1 MKNNWLNGISLKH
14 LKRKENIIYGL
25 IIVFLILIIYISLTI
40 INFSIIYRLDTYK
53 YNFLA
58 RTILV
63 SGLDSK
69 DPFTRKKEDELNNL
83 SNLEHVELN
92 VSEVYYNPSYQQI
105 KDFNIA
111 DTPGEIQIRAI
122 LNGKTIKIVNGRM
135 PKNDNEIVV
144 PVSFYPHGQGV
155 IDKEKILIGKDLIG
169 KEITLYSE
177 KGYYS
182 VTDKESSKQW
192 KKNRKS
198 INAKIVGT
206 YNQEYGM
213 YEKNTCFGTKELIE
227 QLKEDYV
234 SSQVNIVA
242 GEETQITYIEYG
254 RMLIVDKHKNV
265 KDVTEYLENN
275 NFEYSIAVSFDEL
288 EYGLILIIPL
298 IISIIIIVITIT
310 LIKNFINKKYKNN
323 HEYLGLLRTLGYNKT
338 QIKKIMLYENIYV
351 VLISTIIAF
360 VLYLITFITIKNV
373 SSIFA
378 YVDYFSVTIRKPYL
392 YIIILTILLLGYVYL
407 VNRKISQK
415 YISQSISDLL
425 RDD

>member
-1 MKNNWLNGISLKH
+1 MKNNWLNEISLKH

-25 IIVFLILIIYISLTI
+25 IIVFLILIIYIALTI
-40 INFSIIYRLDTYK
+40 INFSINYRLDTYK

-69 DPFTRKKEDELNNL
+69 DTFTRKKEEELNNL
-83 SNLEHVELN
+83 SNLKHVELN

-105 KDFNIA
+105 KDFDIDNL
-111 DTPGEIQIRAI
+111 PGEIQIRAI
-122 LNGKTIKIVNGRM
+122 LNDKTIKIVNGKM

-155 IDKEKILIGKDLIG
+155 IDNKKILIGKDLIG

-182 VTDKESSKQW
+182 VTDEAFSKQW

-206 YNQEYGM
+206 YNPEYGM
-213 YEKNTCFGTKELIE
+213 YEKNTCFGTKKLIE
-227 QLKEDYV
+227 QLKDDYG

-242 GEETQITYIEYG
+242 GKEPQVTYMEYG
-254 RMLIVDKHKNV
+254 RMLIVDKYKNV
-265 KDVTEYLENN
+265 KDVAEYLENN
-275 NFEYSIAVSFDEL
+275 NFEYSIAMIFDEL

-323 HEYLGLLRTLGYNKT
+323 HEYLGLLRTLGYNET

-360 VLYLITFITIKNV
+360 VLYLITFIIVKNV
-373 SSIFA
+373 SSIFS

-392 YIIILTILLLGYVYL
+392 YIIILTILLLYYVYL
-407 VNRKISQK
+407 VNKKISQK
-415 YISQSISDLL
+415 YISQNISDLL
-425 RDD
+425 RDE